1 MIEFWVGVDGGGTH
15 TRARIRDRAGKL
27 LGEGRAAGS
36 NLELGIPFA
45 HGNVLTAIASARQA
59 AGLDQECEQ
68 QMGVGLALASAE
80 LADCYHAMLAM
91 PVPFASVRLTSDAFG
106 ACLGAFGGEEGAILI
121 AGTGSAGLIYRDGRL
136 HTCSGRGFPISD
148 LGSGAWLGLR
158 AIQQSLLCHDGI
170 LPPSALAVRL
180 MDHFRRD
187 QAEVVRWAARALP
200 ADYEEAEREF
210 RTLRGKVQ
218 ISPQILANMLRN
230 RKTTL
235 FLVALAELAE
245 VDFHTAR
252 KILERREMDAL
263 AVICKAA
270 DFDRSLF
277 LTFALLILDQSDEV
291 MMRAKAYGELY
302 ANLPRDSALRTIR
315 FWRLRR
321 QTGDVAAA

>member
-91 PVPFASVRLTSDAFG
+91 PFPFASVRLTSDAFG

-187 QAEVVRWAARALP
+187 QAEVVRWAARAQP
-200 ADYEEAEREF
+200 ADYGRFAPWVF
-210 RTLRGKVQ
+210 DAASDGD
-218 ISPQILANMLRN
+218 
-230 RKTTL
+230 
-235 FLVALAELAE
+235 ELASQLLE
-245 VDFHTAR
+245 ETCAQLQTLLAGMQQQGAR
-252 KILERREMDAL
+252 QIALLGGVGMRLAPRLARFNLVTPKADAL
-263 AVICKAA
+263 DGAI
-270 DFDRSLF
+270 LF
-277 LTFALLILDQSDEV
+277 AQSEE
-291 MMRAKAYGELY
+291 YPCLH
-302 ANLPRDSALRTIR
+302 P
-315 FWRLRR
+315 
-321 QTGDVAAA
+321 